1 MGSVALH
8 HRFLGD
14 VAEPAILIERLDA
27 VAIDRLAERRR
38 AVEMKLLDQ
47 NAVPGRIVDDV
58 LRGIVLARDVVAVD
72 IARAVGVPD
81 GLAGYGP
88 HGVESELIERAVGVT
103 RRKLRDVAGPVVVGA
118 GDRAVA

>member
-1 MGSVALH
+1 
-8 HRFLGD
+8 
-14 VAEPAILIERLDA
+14 
-27 VAIDRLAERRR
+27 
-38 AVEMKLLDQ
+38 MKLLDQ

-58 LRGIVLARDVVAVD
+58 LRGVVLARDVVAVD

-103 RRKLRDVAGPVVVGA
+103 RRKLRDVAGPVVVSA
-118 GDRAVA
+118 GNRAVDVDHLPEGEIAIGQEAFEQRRDAAG

>member
-8 HRFLGD
+8 HRFLRN
-14 VAEPAILIERLDA
+14 VSEPVILIERLDA
-27 VAIDRLAERRR
+27 VAIDRLPERRR

-58 LRGIVLARDVVAVD
+58 LRGVVLARDVVAVD

-81 GLAGYGP
+81 GLAGYSP
-88 HGVESELIERAVGVT
+88 CAVESELIERAV
-103 RRKLRDVAGPVVVGA
+103 DI
-118 GDRAVA
+118 